1 MAFISVKDMY
11 KTYGSEKNAAHAL
24 NGVSLSISMGEFVV
38 LIGKSGSGKTTLLNV
53 ISGLSVPSSGEV
65 LINNTSIWKLSDKE
79 RTVFRRKNIGMVYQD
94 YSLIPDFTVKEN
106 IELPSYIDNRKMDV
120 YLYDSVL
127 ELLELKDK
135 DDKFPNELSGGEQQR
150 VAFARAIVNKTKLLL
165 ADEPTGNLD
174 SVSAQ
179 EIMNI
184 LKRCWM
190 EFGMTILMVT
200 HDLDLAKQA
209 PRILTIKDGIIEQD
223 LKGFELL

>member
-1 MAFISVKDMY
+1 MAFISVENIY
-11 KTYGSEKNAAHAL
+11 KTYGDEKNTTHAL
-24 NGVSLSISMGEFVV
+24 NGVSFNISRGEFVV

-53 ISGLSVPSSGEV
+53 ISGLTMPSSGEV

-94 YSLIPDFTVKEN
+94 YSLIPDFSVKEN
-106 IELPSYIDNRKMDV
+106 IELPGYIDNRKVDV

-135 DDKFPNELSGGEQQR
+135 DNRFPNELSGGEQQR

-209 PRILTIKDGIIEQD
+209 PRILTIKDGIIKQD